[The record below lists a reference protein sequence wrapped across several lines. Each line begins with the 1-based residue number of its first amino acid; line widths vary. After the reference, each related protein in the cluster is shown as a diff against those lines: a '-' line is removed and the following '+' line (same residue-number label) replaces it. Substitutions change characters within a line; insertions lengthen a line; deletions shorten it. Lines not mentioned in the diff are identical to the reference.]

1 MPAPERISSVCLF
14 CGSSNAARPEFIQAA
29 ADFGRI
35 LAAEGVKL
43 VYGGGGIGL
52 MGASA
57 KGCHEAGGEVFGVM
71 PDFLR
76 KREVLYDVVE
86 TRVVTSMHE
95 RKTIMYDASDAFVVM
110 PGGVGTLEEVVEVMS
125 WRRLDLHHK
134 PIVFVNL
141 DGFWDPFVAL
151 IRQTVDEQFTP
162 PWVPDTFRVV
172 DRIEDIL
179 PTCRAMLESGEA
191 SVVDGPEKELL

>member
-1 MPAPERISSVCLF
+1 MPDAPERISSVCLF
-14 CGSSNAARPEFIQAA
+14 CGSSNAARPEFLQAA
-29 ADFGRI
+29 NDFGRL
-35 LAAEGVKL
+35 LAAEHVRL

-57 KGCHEAGGEVFGVM
+57 RGCHEAGGKVLGIM

-76 KREVLYDVVE
+76 KREVLFDEVE

-95 RKTIMYDASDAFVVM
+95 RKSIMYEESDAFIVM

-125 WRRLDLHHK
+125 WRRLSLHLK

-141 DGFWDPFVAL
+141 DGFWNGFTDM
-151 IRQTVDEQFTP
+151 IRMTVEERFTP
-162 PWVPDTFRVV
+162 AWVPETYAVV

-179 PTCRAMLESGEA
+179 PTCREMLGK
-191 SVVDGPEKELL
+191 PLTELL